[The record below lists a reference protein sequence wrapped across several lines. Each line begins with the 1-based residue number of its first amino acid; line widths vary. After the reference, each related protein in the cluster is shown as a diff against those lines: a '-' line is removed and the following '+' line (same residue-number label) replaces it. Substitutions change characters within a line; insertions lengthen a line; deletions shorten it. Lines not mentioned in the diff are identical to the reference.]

1 MTVYLALLHYEK
13 EEALMKGQ
21 VHYEKRGASAL
32 LSIDN
37 PPVNPLSSGVRQGL
51 FDGVAR
57 ALADTEVKAIV
68 LTGLNRAFIAGADIS
83 EFGAAAT
90 QGASLNEV
98 LDQMESSPKPIIA
111 AINGTAFGGGLE
123 VALCC
128 DYRIASST
136 APVGLPEVKLGLLP
150 GAGGTQRL
158 PRLVGAAAAIQA
170 IVSGDPIPAAKALDM
185 GIVDKVVETDIV
197 ESGLEFADEI
207 ISKGSPTRKIRD
219 LVDKIQ
225 ADKGNTELFELAA
238 AGLDKTHR
246 GQFAPQQIL
255 KCIEAAVNA
264 ADFAAGMAVEGQCFA
279 ECLNHPQREALIHI
293 FFAERAANKIPGL
306 SKEVPLIDVQK
317 ASIIGAGTMGGG
329 IAMCF
334 ANAGIAVLIH
344 DNDPDGLE
352 RGLKVIAGNYART
365 VAKGRLSQQEMDR
378 RMALIQPA
386 ASMDELG
393 DADVVIEAVYENLD
407 LKKEIFS
414 KLDSIMKPGALLATN
429 TSGLDVDAIAASTS
443 RPEFVCGMHF
453 FSPANVMKLLE
464 VVKGEKS
471 SPAALGTAMALGK
484 RLGKVSV
491 MAGNCPGFI
500 GNRMIGGYSYQANL
514 MILEGATPA
523 QIDKVIYDFGLA
535 MGPFAMADMVGLD
548 LGWRAR
554 KMRGGSNEVTS
565 RIPDELCEL
574 GRYGQ
579 KNGLGYYRYEDGSRL
594 PIADSIADEV
604 IAKVS
609 EDLGYQRKSFSD
621 EEILKRCIYPLV
633 NIGAKLLEEG
643 HALRAGDI
651 DTVYV
656 NGYGFPTHVGG
667 PMWFADAQGLGEVL
681 ADIQRFFDE
690 TGADVWKPSAL
701 LERLA
706 TEGKTF
712 ASLDG

>member
-1 MTVYLALLHYEK
+1 
-13 EEALMKGQ
+13 MKGQ
-21 VHYEKRGASAL
+21 VHYEKRGQSAL

-51 FDGVAR
+51 FDGVSQ
-57 ALADTEVKAIV
+57 ALEDDEVKAIV
-68 LTGLNRAFIAGADIS
+68 VTGLNRAFIAGADIS

-90 QGASLNEV
+90 QGASLNDV
-98 LDQMESSPKPIIA
+98 LKQMESSPKPIIA

-128 DYRIASST
+128 DYRIASNT

-185 GIVDKVVETDIV
+185 GIVDRVVETDIV
-197 ESGLEFADEI
+197 TSGLAFADEI
-207 ISKGSPTRKIRD
+207 IAQGCPTRKIRD
-219 LVDKIQ
+219 LDDKILSDRGDT
-225 ADKGNTELFELAA
+225 AVFDSAA
-238 AGLDKTHR
+238 ASLDKTHR
-246 GQFAPQQIL
+246 GQFAPLQIL
-255 KCIEAAVNA
+255 ECIRAAVNA
-264 ADFAAGMAVEGQCFA
+264 ADFDAGMAVEA
-279 ECLNHPQREALIHI
+279 ECFSECLKHPQREALIHI

-306 SKEVPLIDVQK
+306 SKDVSLIDVHK

-334 ANAGIAVLIH
+334 ANAGIAVLLH
-344 DNDPDGLE
+344 DNDSEGLK

-365 VAKGRLSQQEMDR
+365 VSKGRLSQQEMDK

-386 ASMDELG
+386 ERLDELG

-407 LKKEIFS
+407 LKKEIFAR
-414 KLDSIMKPGALLATN
+414 LDTIMKPGALLATN

-500 GNRMIGGYSYQANL
+500 GNRMIGGYSHQANL
-514 MILEGATPA
+514 MILEGAAPA
-523 QIDKVIYDFGLA
+523 QIDKVIYEFGLA

-579 KNGLGYYRYEDGSRL
+579 KNGLGYYRYEQGSRV
-594 PIADSIADEV
+594 PIADSTADEV
-604 IAKVS
+604 IARVS
-609 EDLGYQRKSFSD
+609 EELGYQRKSFSD
-621 EEILKRCIYPLV
+621 EEILKRCIYPLI

-667 PMWFADAQGLGEVL
+667 PMWFADSQGLDKVL
-681 ADIQRFFDE
+681 ADIKRFFDE
-690 TGADVWKPSAL
+690 TGADIWKPAAL
-701 LERLA
+701 LSRLVA
-706 TEGKTF
+706 EGKTF